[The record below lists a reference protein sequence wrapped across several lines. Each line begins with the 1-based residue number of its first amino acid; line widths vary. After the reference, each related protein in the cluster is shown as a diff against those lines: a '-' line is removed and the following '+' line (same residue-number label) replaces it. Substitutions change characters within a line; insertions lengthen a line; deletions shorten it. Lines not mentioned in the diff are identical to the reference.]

1 MIEII
6 STCDKKMAMEL
17 EEIENEIFSTAWP
30 SQTIK
35 NKINSREFKYWTYK
49 KDEKVIAYLG
59 IQFVDDVIE
68 ILGIGVIEKYRNN
81 GIANELM
88 NQLMKYFNQSP
99 QIKILLEVRESNSTA
114 RNLYINFGFNKI
126 SKRKNYY
133 TNEDADIYLKEK
145 IYV

>member
-1 MIEII
+1 M
-6 STCDKKMAMEL
+6 
-17 EEIENEIFSTAWP
+17 
-30 SQTIK
+30 
-35 NKINSREFKYWTYK
+35 
-49 KDEKVIAYLG
+49 IAYLG
-59 IQFVDDVIE
+59 IQFIDDVIE